1 MLVSHLSCSNKESD
15 PEKYALKLKQHSGG
29 IHHCQYSCDGSRVL
43 SCSSMGD
50 VKVCVGGGGGGGG
63 GGGAWR
69 CASDP
74 GMVVGWYRPSERWE
88 SD

>member
-1 MLVSHLSCSNKESD
+1 MLCPGLHCVVGTDFWAKLKYINLKNMLVSHLSCSNKESD

-50 VKVCVGGGGGGGG
+50 VKVCVGGGG
-63 GGGAWR
+63 
-69 CASDP
+69 
-74 GMVVGWYRPSERWE
+74 
-88 SD
+88 